1 MLWKQKLFGF
11 WSLFAVDI
19 QTDHVNSW
27 TVLLKQ
33 CFLIAKLQ
41 KPFQWEELNQ
51 CIWLIMGLHPFLSHF
66 CYLSWIN
73 QIFSPFSFDESLNQV
88 NQTCEIDVY
97 VRFWNVT
104 ELKVII
110 RFIGSAFFGHET
122 HQNLLKHFHE
132 VTKELDRSKLY
143 QISMDGS
150 ILNLKFYNEIVQDR
164 QENMVHSLIDIGSC
178 SLHIV
183 HGSFKTGA
191 EKTGWNLKALLKGSF
206 QILRDTPVRR
216 EDYQKCGSTCN
227 QWLNCEIIKVLDLWH
242 FASAWIC
249 LQPIYW
255 NFFLF

>member
-1 MLWKQKLFGF
+1 MYMSNHGLAPFFK
-11 WSLFAVDI
+11 SL
-19 QTDHVNSW
+19 
-27 TVLLKQ
+27 LLS
-33 CFLIAKLQ
+33 
-41 KPFQWEELNQ
+41 ELNK
-51 CIWLIMGLHPFLSHF
+51 SD
-66 CYLSWIN
+66 
-73 QIFSPFSFDESLNQV
+73 IFAFSFDESLNQV

-150 ILNLKFYNEIVQDR
+150 ILNLKFYNKIVQDR

-227 QWLNCEIIKVLDLWH
+227 Q
-242 FASAWIC
+242 
-249 LQPIYW
+249 
-255 NFFLF
+255 